1 MRRSIALLLVVALMV
16 FLFAGCA
23 TEPVV
28 ETTAPTKA
36 PPPVVKQEP
45 TSATTEPTI
54 PTTTAPPETTTPPE
68 TAAPETTAPATTA
81 PTEPEETQPKGTTYI
96 LNTNTKKFHYP
107 SCSSADDIKATNR
120 DTYVGTRQELIDRG
134 YSPCGRCDP

>member
-1 MRRSIALLLVVALMV
+1 MKRLTALVLALVL
-16 FLFAGCA
+16 LFAMAGCGTA
-23 TEPVV
+23 PE
-28 ETTAPTKA
+28 ETAAPTKA

-54 PTTTAPPETTTPPE
+54 PTTTAPPETTAPSE

-107 SCSSADDIKATNR
+107 SCSSADDIKATNK